1 MFFCHLIQPSVPLV
15 GPPVPQVKIQSST
28 SGTSC
33 CNALI
38 FSSRL
43 VYFFWL
49 EELNFLPDL
58 EKSVFLLQ
66 HNKIMLSKVKVLA
79 AVSFFFL
86 TTCRWSDDILIQAVK
101 RDKQPHT
108 SMINCCWPLPLSL
121 CKLSTSRGQCIFNT
135 VCHSHFL
142 HEIPLPQS
150 TYVPNVKFC
159 LNFSLAVAERLI
171 IQPNCLDPSPR
182 RDPSSPS
189 IPSGVS
195 WTPVC
200 IWVVNHLQLLPFI
213 HQTVTRTTSSP
224 FEFSACPCCSLQRG
238 VLA

>member
-1 MFFCHLIQPSVPLV
+1 
-15 GPPVPQVKIQSST
+15 
-28 SGTSC
+28 
-33 CNALI
+33 
-38 FSSRL
+38 
-43 VYFFWL
+43 
-49 EELNFLPDL
+49 
-58 EKSVFLLQ
+58 
-66 HNKIMLSKVKVLA
+66 
-79 AVSFFFL
+79 
-86 TTCRWSDDILIQAVK
+86 
-101 RDKQPHT
+101 
-108 SMINCCWPLPLSL
+108 MINCCWPLPLSL
-121 CKLSTSRGQCIFNT
+121 CKLFTSRGQCIFT
-135 VCHSHFL
+135 TICHSHFL

-159 LNFSLAVAERLI
+159 LNFSPAVAEMLI

-238 VLA
+238 VLAWYGIVDCCILWLLNVLGSWAAWRGSLMGANHTAGGSRAARDRKTEKWYGALHCMYKAFNGNINVKYCTCASLEIK